1 MRGDD
6 IGGDWRGGVEEKM
19 DESWRVRVRVRVRV
33 MVRVRRHRL
42 FAIVLPLPTVREVS
56 SYLGFSDTVVSGL
69 GWVGPFGT
77 RVILLSEVVYFSF
90 IIELEF

>member
-1 MRGDD
+1 MRGDG
-6 IGGDWRGGVEEKM
+6 IGGDRRGGVEEKM
-19 DESWRVRVRVRVRV
+19 DESWRVRVRVRVR
-33 MVRVRRHRL
+33 RHRL
-42 FAIVLPLPTVREVS
+42 FAIVLPLPTVTEVS
-56 SYLGFSDTVVSGL
+56 SYLGFSDTVVCGL